1 MGTTVMWN
9 FTIITPD
16 GTKETRT
23 HYSEYVKRVT
33 RSQAV
38 RESRAEITSNISRK
52 KSSGEWVNAW
62 IHEDELFV
70 LDAK

>member
-1 MGTTVMWN
+1 MGTMVMWN

-23 HYSEYVKRVT
+23 HQCEYVKRVT

-38 RESRAEITSNISRK
+38 REARAEIISIISRK

-70 LDAK
+70 LNTK